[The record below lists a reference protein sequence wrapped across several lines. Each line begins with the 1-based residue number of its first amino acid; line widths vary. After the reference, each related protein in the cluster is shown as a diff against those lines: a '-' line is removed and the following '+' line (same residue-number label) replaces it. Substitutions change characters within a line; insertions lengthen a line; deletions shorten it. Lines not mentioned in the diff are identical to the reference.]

1 MGAFTNS
8 FSRGFGVQQG
18 ALLNPSNPLK
28 DGIIYWLNLL
38 TDTVDTDYDGATP
51 TNEYIASE
59 ADTINNEIV

>member
-1 MGAFTNS
+1 MGT
-8 FSRGFGVQQG
+8 FSKTFGACLVQQG

>member
-1 MGAFTNS
+1 MGIVKTVLDL
-8 FSRGFGVQQG
+8 RVRQG
-18 ALLNPSNPLK
+18 AGLNPSNPFK

>member
-1 MGAFTNS
+1 MNGYKLGYGLGRKGS
-8 FSRGFGVQQG
+8 
-18 ALLNPSNPLK
+18 LLNPSNQFK